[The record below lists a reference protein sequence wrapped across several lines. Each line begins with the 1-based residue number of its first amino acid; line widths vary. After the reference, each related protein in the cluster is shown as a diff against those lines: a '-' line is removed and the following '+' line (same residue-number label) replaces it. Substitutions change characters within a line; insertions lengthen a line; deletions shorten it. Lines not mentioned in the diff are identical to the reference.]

1 MIPKMTP
8 FRKLQKSVTSLAA
21 AMLITTSVQAADCTY
36 ELFSISG
43 AKGMSIAE
51 YVDQL
56 SSECELT
63 LIISDKEAERK
74 MAKTL
79 QRTNLK
85 NLTLNEV
92 FDILL
97 VDNNL
102 NYTLENNILKIS
114 FIETKTY
121 NIDYI
126 ISARKSIGSTDILLS
141 SAQNTNQGTNGTAG
155 TAGTTTTNNGVGTDL
170 GGGSQQLTQN
180 NTSGIKI
187 ESLDEVKFWEEL
199 DLELQRVLNRPTDFY
214 QAEAPIVNK
223 NAGLVTV
230 TATVR
235 QQQRLEKYLKKLQ
248 EKIQYQVLIDVRMMA
263 VVLSDTSSTGIDWSQ
278 IYALQNLALSIDK
291 IDFKNVAGF
300 ENGVAGGSTIT
311 AASDAVGATASGLPM
326 PGYSGPA
333 SMIKLS
339 GGGSINELVKFLK
352 SQGDIEAISNPKVL
366 TLNNQPALITVGTE
380 YFYKIQNSTI
390 LAGSSAG
397 TSQTTQNQVVNSI
410 FAGVLLDITPEI
422 ADDNTITLKINPSV
436 SQTRIKLTSD
446 EKSQQERTMPPD
458 LDRRQLAS
466 VVTVKDGNSIVIGGL
481 IDKTENFQTNKVPL
495 LGDIPGLGY
504 LFKYEEKKIDTTELV
519 IVIEPHIIKKED
531 NTLSLADLGYTK
543 FNDKEVGLTQAAS
556 PSKEA
561 NAEQ

>member
-1 MIPKMTP
+1 MMNNMTP
-8 FRKLQKSVTSLAA
+8 LKRFQKSVTSVAA
-21 AMLITTSVQAADCTY
+21 AMLLATSLQAADCTY
-36 ELFSISG
+36 ELFSISA
-43 AKGMSIAE
+43 AKGMTISE
-51 YVDQL
+51 YIDQL
-56 SSECELT
+56 TNECDLT
-63 LIISDKEAERK
+63 LIVSDTEAEKK
-74 MAKTL
+74 MGKSL

-92 FDILL
+92 LDILL

-121 NIDYI
+121 SIDYI

-141 SAQNTNQGTNGTAG
+141 SSQATGSNSSGGGQSGQGTS
-155 TAGTTTTNNGVGTDL
+155 L
-170 GGGSQQLTQN
+170 GQGSTQITKN

-235 QQQRLEKYLKKLQ
+235 QQQRLEKYLKELQ
-248 EKIQYQVLIDVRMMA
+248 KKIQYQVLIDVRMMS
-263 VVLSDTSSTGIDWSQ
+263 VTLSNAKTNGVDWSQ
-278 IYALQNLALSIDK
+278 IYALQNLSIH
-291 IDFKNVAGF
+291 IDRLDAQNVSTFDTDG
-300 ENGVAGGSTIT
+300 NILTGGT
-311 AASDAVGATASGLPM
+311 A
-326 PGYSGPA
+326 GYSGPV
-333 SMIKLS
+333 SLIKMT
-339 GGGSINELVKFLK
+339 GGNTINELVKFL
-352 SQGDIEAISNPKVL
+352 STQGDVHAISNPKVL

-397 TSQTTQNQVVNSI
+397 TSTTTQNEEVNSI

-422 ADDNTITLKINPSV
+422 SNDNTITLKINPSV
-436 SQTRIKLTSD
+436 SATRIKLSSD
-446 EKSQQERTMPPD
+446 ETSQQKRSMPPD

-481 IDKTENFQTNKVPL
+481 IDKNENYSTSKVPL

-504 LFKYEEKKIDTTELV
+504 LFKYEEKTIDTTELV
-519 IVIEPHIIKKED
+519 IVIEPHIIKKEK
-531 NTLSLADLGYTK
+531 NTLSLADLGYTEYK
-543 FNDKEVGLTQAAS
+543 DSDVGLDTNQTTD
-556 PSKEA
+556 EA
-561 NAEQ
+561 NAE

>member
-1 MIPKMTP
+1 MKNMTP
-8 FRKLQKSVTSLAA
+8 FQKIQKSITSVAA
-21 AMLITTSVQAADCTY
+21 AVLLASSVQAADCTY

-43 AKGMSIAE
+43 AKGMTISKYIE
-51 YVDQL
+51 QL
-56 SSECELT
+56 SDECDLT
-63 LIISDKEAERK
+63 LIISDNEAEKK
-74 MAKTL
+74 MSKRL

-92 FDILL
+92 LDILL

-114 FIETKTY
+114 FIETMTY

-141 SAQNTNQGTNGTAG
+141 SSQAPNNKGGGGSSGSGGGSGGQGAN
-155 TAGTTTTNNGVGTDL
+155 L
-170 GGGSQQLTQN
+170 GGGSTQITKN

-235 QQQRLEKYLKKLQ
+235 QQHRLEKYLKELQ
-248 EKIQYQVLIDVRMMA
+248 KKIQYQVLIDVRMMA
-263 VVLSDTSSTGIDWSQ
+263 VTLSDTKSTGIDWSQ
-278 IYALQNLALSIDK
+278 IYALQNLSVSIDK
-291 IDFKNVAGF
+291 LQAENVSTFDTTGQILTGGAAGF
-300 ENGVAGGSTIT
+300 T
-311 AASDAVGATASGLPM
+311 
-326 PGYSGPA
+326 GPA
-333 SMIKLS
+333 SLIKLY
-339 GGGSINELVKFLK
+339 GGNTINELIKFLET
-352 SQGDIEAISNPKVL
+352 QGDIQAISNPKVL

-390 LAGSSAG
+390 LAGTSSG
-397 TSQTTQNQVVNSI
+397 TSTTTQNDVVNSI

-422 ADDNTITLKINPSV
+422 SNDNTITLKINPSV
-436 SQTRIKLTSD
+436 SQTRIRLSSD
-446 EKSQQERTMPPD
+446 ETEQQKRSMPPD

-481 IDKTENFQTNKVPL
+481 IDKSETMHTNKVPL

-504 LFKYEEKKIDTTELV
+504 LFKYEEKGIDTTELV
-519 IVIEPHIIKKED
+519 IVIEPHIIKKEK
-531 NTLSLADLGYTK
+531 NTVSLSDLGYTK
-543 FNDKEVGLTQAAS
+543 FSDKDVGLDTNKTS
-556 PSKEA
+556 VEA
-561 NAEQ
+561 DAE

>member
-1 MIPKMTP
+1 MMKQTAPLKY
-8 FRKLQKSVTSLAA
+8 LHKSIVSVAATLMLATA
-21 AMLITTSVQAADCTY
+21 LPAADCTY
-36 ELFSISG
+36 ELFNISG
-43 AKGMSIAE
+43 AKGMTIAD

-63 LIISDKEAERK
+63 LIISDKEAEKK
-74 MAKTL
+74 MNKRL

-85 NLTLNEV
+85 NLTLSEV

-97 VDNNL
+97 VENNL

-141 SAQNTNQGTNGTAG
+141 SAQNSGQGGQYGAG
-155 TAGTTTTNNGVGTDL
+155 GQSVPGGGAGGVGQDL
-170 GGGSQQLTQN
+170 GDGSKQLTQN

-235 QQQRLEKYLKKLQ
+235 QQKRLEKYLKELQ
-248 EKIQYQVLIDVRMMA
+248 KKIQYQVLIDVRMMA
-263 VVLSDTSSTGIDWSQ
+263 VVLNKSTSTGIDWSQ
-278 IYALQNLALSIDK
+278 IYALQNLKVSIDS

-300 ENGVAGGSTIT
+300 ENGVLGGSSIT
-311 AASDAVGATASGLPM
+311 DAANAVGATATNAPM

-333 SMIKLS
+333 SLIKLS
-339 GGGSINELVKFLK
+339 GGGTINELVKFLK
-352 SQGDIEAISNPKVL
+352 SQGDIHAISNPKVL

-397 TSQTTQNQVVNSI
+397 TSQTTQNQIVNSI

-422 ADDNTITLKINPSV
+422 SNDDTITLKINPSV
-436 SQTRIKLTSD
+436 SATRIKLSSSETA
-446 EKSQQERTMPPD
+446 QQQRQMPPD

-466 VVTVKDGNSIVIGGL
+466 VVTVKDGNTIVIGGL
-481 IDKTENFQTNKVPL
+481 IDKKENFKTNKVPL

-504 LFKYEEKKIDTTELV
+504 LFKYEEKVMDTTELV
-519 IVIEPHIIKKED
+519 IVITPHIIKKEK
-531 NTLSLADLGYTK
+531 NSLSLADLGYK
-543 FNDKEVGLTQAAS
+543 NFKDEEVGLKAV
-556 PSKEA
+556 SKVEESHA
-561 NAEQ
+561 KQ

>member
-1 MIPKMTP
+1 MKNMTP
-8 FRKLQKSVTSLAA
+8 FQSIHKSITSVAA
-21 AMLITTSVQAADCTY
+21 ALLLASSVQAADCTY

-43 AKGMSIAE
+43 AKGMTISK

-56 SSECELT
+56 SNECELT
-63 LIISDKEAERK
+63 LIISDNEAEKK
-74 MAKTL
+74 MSKRL

-92 FDILL
+92 LDILL

-141 SAQNTNQGTNGTAG
+141 SSQATGSSSSQSGGGGGGQGA
-155 TAGTTTTNNGVGTDL
+155 DL
-170 GGGSQQLTQN
+170 GGGSMQITQN

-235 QQQRLEKYLKKLQ
+235 QQQRLEKYLNQLQ
-248 EKIQYQVLIDVRMMA
+248 KKIQYQVLIDVRMMA
-263 VVLSDTSSTGIDWSQ
+263 VTLNNSSSTGIDWSQ
-278 IYALQNLALSIDK
+278 IYALQNLSFHIDK
-291 IDFKNVAGF
+291 LDALNVSTFDTTG
-300 ENGVAGGSTIT
+300 NILTGGT
-311 AASDAVGATASGLPM
+311 A
-326 PGYSGPA
+326 GYSGPA
-333 SMIKLS
+333 SLLKLT
-339 GGGSINELVKFLK
+339 GGNTINELVKFLK
-352 SQGDIEAISNPKVL
+352 TQGDVDAISNPKVL

-380 YFYKIQNSTI
+380 YFYKIQQSQI

-397 TSQTTQNQVVNSI
+397 TSQTTQNEEVNSI

-422 ADDNTITLKINPSV
+422 ANDNTITLKINPSV
-436 SQTRIKLTSD
+436 SQTRIKLSSD
-446 EKSQQERTMPPD
+446 ELEQQKRSMPPD

-466 VVTVKDGNSIVIGGL
+466 VVTVKDGNSIIIGGL
-481 IDKTENFQTNKVPL
+481 IDKSESMHTNRVPL

-504 LFKYEEKKIDTTELV
+504 LFKYEEKAVDTTELV
-519 IVIEPHIIKKED
+519 IVIEPHIIKKEN
-531 NTLSLADLGYTK
+531 NTLSLSDLGYTK
-543 FNDKEVGLTQAAS
+543 FTDSEVGLTAKETAA
-556 PSKEA
+556 EA
-561 NAEQ
+561 NAE

>member
-1 MIPKMTP
+1 MTHKMNPFNT
-8 FRKLQKSVTSLAA
+8 FRKSILTIATAFLFTSSVN
-21 AMLITTSVQAADCTY
+21 AADCTY

-43 AKGMSIAE
+43 AKGMTISE
-51 YVDQL
+51 YIDQL

-63 LIISDKEAERK
+63 LVISDQEAEKK
-74 MAKTL
+74 MTKRL

-97 VDNNL
+97 VENNL

-141 SAQNTNQGTNGTAG
+141 SAQNSGQGNNGTG
-155 TAGTTTTNNGVGTDL
+155 QGGGNTVNSGQGQDL
-170 GGGSQQLTQN
+170 GNGSTQITQN

-235 QQQRLEKYLKKLQ
+235 QQHRLAKYLKELQ
-248 EKIQYQVLIDVRMMA
+248 KKIQYQVLIDVRMMA
-263 VVLSDTSSTGIDWSQ
+263 VVLSKSSSTGVDWSQ
-278 IYALQNLALSIDK
+278 IYALQNLALSVDQIN
-291 IDFKNVAGF
+291 FQNVSGF
-300 ENGVAGGSTIT
+300 QDTLIT
-311 AASDAVGATASGLPM
+311 DAASVGGGATATGVPV
-326 PGYSGPA
+326 PGYTGA
-333 SMIKLS
+333 TSMLRIS
-339 GGGSINELVKFLK
+339 GGGSINELIKFLK
-352 SQGDIEAISNPKVL
+352 TQGDIEAISNPKVL

-380 YFYKIQNSTI
+380 YFYKIQQSNI
-390 LAGSSAG
+390 LAGSSSG
-397 TSQTTQNQVVNSI
+397 TSQTTQNDVVNSI

-422 ADDNTITLKINPSV
+422 SNDDTITLKINPSV
-436 SQTRIKLTSD
+436 SQTRIKLSSD
-446 EKSQQERTMPPD
+446 EAAQQQRIMPPD

-481 IDKTENFQTNKVPL
+481 IDKSENFTTNKVPL
-495 LGDIPGLGY
+495 LGDIPALGE
-504 LFKYEEKKIDTTELV
+504 LFKYEEKSIDTTELV
-519 IVIEPHIIKKED
+519 IVIKPHIIKKEN
-531 NTLSLADLGYTK
+531 NTLSLADLGYTELT
-543 FNDKEVGLTQAAS
+543 NQQVGLDGNTTS
-556 PSKEA
+556 EEA
-561 NAEQ
+561 DAKQ

>member
-1 MIPKMTP
+1 MTP
-8 FRKLQKSVTSLAA
+8 YKKLQRSITSVAA
-21 AMLITTSVQAADCTY
+21 AVLLASSVHAADCTY

-43 AKGMSIAE
+43 AKGMTVSQYI
-51 YVDQL
+51 DQL
-56 SSECELT
+56 SNECELT
-63 LIISDKEAERK
+63 LIISDDEAEKK
-74 MAKTL
+74 MNKPL

-85 NLTLNEV
+85 NMTLNEIL
-92 FDILL
+92 DILL

-102 NYTLENNILKIS
+102 NYSLENNILKVS

-141 SAQNTNQGTNGTAG
+141 SAQ
-155 TAGTTTTNNGVGTDL
+155 TTGQNNNNGSNRNSGARS
-170 GGGSQQLTQN
+170 GGGQGANLGYGSTQITQN

-235 QQQRLEKYLKKLQ
+235 QQHRLEKYLKELQ
-248 EKIQYQVLIDVRMMA
+248 KKIQYQVLIDVRMMA
-263 VVLSDTSSTGIDWSQ
+263 VTLNDAKSTGIDWSQ
-278 IYALQNLALSIDK
+278 IYALQNLALGVDAM
-291 IDFKNVAGF
+291 DVRNVSEFTSDGT
-300 ENGVAGGSTIT
+300 GSTIT
-311 AASDAVGATASGLPM
+311 LAGAGGFT
-326 PGYSGPA
+326 GPA
-333 SMIKLS
+333 QLLRLT
-339 GGGSINELVKFLK
+339 GSSTVNELIKFLK
-352 SQGDIEAISNPKVL
+352 TQGDIDAISNPKVL

-390 LAGSSAG
+390 LAGSTSG
-397 TSQTTQNQVVNSI
+397 TSQTTQNETVNSI

-422 ADDNTITLKINPSV
+422 ANDDTITLKINPSI
-436 SQTRIKLTSD
+436 SQTRIKLSSV
-446 EKSQQERTMPPD
+446 EKDQQARTMPPD

-481 IDKTENFQTNKVPL
+481 IDKSESMASNKVPL

-504 LFKYEEKKIDTTELV
+504 LFKYEEKVVDTTELV
-519 IVIEPHIIKKED
+519 IVIQPHIIKKEN
-531 NTLSLADLGYTK
+531 NTLSLSDLGY
-543 FNDKEVGLTQAAS
+543 KELTDNKVGLKVVDSTQGTDTGKAEESTTAAA
-556 PSKEA
+556 EA
-561 NAEQ
+561 DGE

>member
-1 MIPKMTP
+1 MMKNMTP
-8 FRKLQKSVTSLAA
+8 IKTFQKSLTSIAA
-21 AMLITTSVQAADCTY
+21 AVLLAGSLHAADCTY

-43 AKGMSIAE
+43 KKGMTITD

-56 SSECELT
+56 SNECELT
-63 LIISDKEAERK
+63 LIISDNEAEKK
-74 MAKTL
+74 MKKTL

-92 FDILL
+92 LDILL

-126 ISARKSIGSTDILLS
+126 ISARKSIGSTDVLLS
-141 SAQNTNQGTNGTAG
+141 SSQTTGGSSGGGSSGGGQGAS
-155 TAGTTTTNNGVGTDL
+155 L
-170 GGGSQQLTQN
+170 GGGSTQITPN

-235 QQQRLEKYLKKLQ
+235 QQHRLEKYLKELQ
-248 EKIQYQVLIDVRMMA
+248 KKIQYQVLIDVRMMA
-263 VVLSDTSSTGIDWSQ
+263 VTLKNESATGIDWSQ
-278 IYALQNLALSIDK
+278 IYALQNLAVSIDHL
-291 IDFKNVAGF
+291 DAQNVSTFDADTGQILTGGAG
-300 ENGVAGGSTIT
+300 
-311 AASDAVGATASGLPM
+311 
-326 PGYSGPA
+326 GYSGPA
-333 SMIKLS
+333 SLLKIT
-339 GGGSINELVKFLK
+339 GGNVINELVKFLQT
-352 SQGDIEAISNPKVL
+352 QGDVNAISNPKVL

-380 YFYKIQNSTI
+380 YFYKIQNSII
-390 LAGSSAG
+390 LPGAATGA
-397 TSQTTQNQVVNSI
+397 TQTTTNDVVNSI

-422 ADDNTITLKINPSV
+422 ANDNTITLKINPSV
-436 SQTRIKLTSD
+436 SQTRIQLSSS
-446 EKSQQERTMPPD
+446 EVEQQKRTMPPD

-481 IDKTENFQTNKVPL
+481 IDKADSINSNKVPL

-504 LFKYEEKKIDTTELV
+504 LFKYEEKQTQTTELV
-519 IVIEPHIIKKED
+519 IVIRPHIIKKEN
-531 NTLSLADLGYTK
+531 NTLTLADLGYTK
-543 FNDKEVGLTQAAS
+543 FDDKEAGLDTNKTS
-556 PSKEA
+556 EEA

>member
-1 MIPKMTP
+1 MKNMTP
-8 FRKLQKSVTSLAA
+8 FQSIHKSITSVAA
-21 AMLITTSVQAADCTY
+21 ALLLASSVQAADCTY

-43 AKGMSIAE
+43 AKGMTISK

-56 SSECELT
+56 SNECELT
-63 LIISDKEAERK
+63 LIISDNEAEKK
-74 MAKTL
+74 MSKRL

-92 FDILL
+92 LDILL

-141 SAQNTNQGTNGTAG
+141 SSQATGSSSSQSGGGGGGQGA
-155 TAGTTTTNNGVGTDL
+155 DL
-170 GGGSQQLTQN
+170 GGGSMQITQN

-235 QQQRLEKYLKKLQ
+235 QQQRLEKYLNELQ
-248 EKIQYQVLIDVRMMA
+248 KKIQYQVLIDVRMMA
-263 VVLSDTSSTGIDWSQ
+263 VTLSDSSSTGIDWSQ
-278 IYALQNLALSIDK
+278 IYALQNLSFHIDK
-291 IDFKNVAGF
+291 LDALNVSTFDTTG
-300 ENGVAGGSTIT
+300 NILTGGT
-311 AASDAVGATASGLPM
+311 A
-326 PGYSGPA
+326 GYSGPA
-333 SMIKLS
+333 SLLKLT
-339 GGGSINELVKFLK
+339 GGNTITELVKFLK
-352 SQGDIEAISNPKVL
+352 TQGDVDAISNPKVL

-380 YFYKIQNSTI
+380 YFYKIQQSQI

-397 TSQTTQNQVVNSI
+397 TSQTTQNEEVNSI

-422 ADDNTITLKINPSV
+422 ANDNTITLKINPSV
-436 SQTRIKLTSD
+436 SQTRIKLSSD
-446 EKSQQERTMPPD
+446 EIEQQKRSMPPD

-466 VVTVKDGNSIVIGGL
+466 VVTVKDGNSIIIGGL
-481 IDKTENFQTNKVPL
+481 IDKSESMHTNRVPL

-504 LFKYEEKKIDTTELV
+504 LFKYEEKAVDTTELV
-519 IVIEPHIIKKED
+519 IVIEPHIIKKEN
-531 NTLSLADLGYTK
+531 NTLSLSDLGYTK
-543 FNDKEVGLTQAAS
+543 FTDSEAGLTSKETAA
-556 PSKEA
+556 EA
-561 NAEQ
+561 NAE

>member
-1 MIPKMTP
+1 MKKMTP
-8 FRKLQKSVTSLAA
+8 YKKLQRSITSVAA
-21 AMLITTSVQAADCTY
+21 AVLLASSVHAADCTY

-43 AKGMSIAE
+43 AKGMTVSQYI
-51 YVDQL
+51 DQL
-56 SSECELT
+56 SNECELT
-63 LIISDKEAERK
+63 LIISDDEAEKK
-74 MAKTL
+74 MNKPL

-85 NLTLNEV
+85 NMTLNEIL
-92 FDILL
+92 DILL

-102 NYTLENNILKIS
+102 NYSLENNILKVS

-141 SAQNTNQGTNGTAG
+141 SAQ
-155 TAGTTTTNNGVGTDL
+155 TTGQNNNNGSNRNSGARS
-170 GGGSQQLTQN
+170 GGGQGANLGYGSTQITQN

-235 QQQRLEKYLKKLQ
+235 QQHRLEKYLKELQ
-248 EKIQYQVLIDVRMMA
+248 KKIQYQVLIDVRMMA
-263 VVLSDTSSTGIDWSQ
+263 VTLNDAKSTGIDWSQ
-278 IYALQNLALSIDK
+278 IYALQNLALGVDAM
-291 IDFKNVAGF
+291 DVRNVSEFTSDGT
-300 ENGVAGGSTIT
+300 GSTIT
-311 AASDAVGATASGLPM
+311 LAGAGGFT
-326 PGYSGPA
+326 GPA
-333 SMIKLS
+333 QLLRLT
-339 GGGSINELVKFLK
+339 GSSTVNELIKFLK
-352 SQGDIEAISNPKVL
+352 TQGDIDAISNPKVL

-390 LAGSSAG
+390 LAGSTSG
-397 TSQTTQNQVVNSI
+397 TSQTTQNETVNSI

-422 ADDNTITLKINPSV
+422 ANDDTITLKINPSI
-436 SQTRIKLTSD
+436 SQTRIKLSSV
-446 EKSQQERTMPPD
+446 EKDQQARTMPPD

-481 IDKTENFQTNKVPL
+481 IDKSESMASNKVPL

-504 LFKYEEKKIDTTELV
+504 LFKYEEKVVDTTELV
-519 IVIEPHIIKKED
+519 IVIQPHIIKKEN
-531 NTLSLADLGYTK
+531 NTLSLSDLGY
-543 FNDKEVGLTQAAS
+543 KELTDNKVGLKVVDSTQGTDTGKAEESTTAAA
-556 PSKEA
+556 EA
-561 NAEQ
+561 DGE

>member
-1 MIPKMTP
+1 MKNMST
-8 FRKLQKSVTSLAA
+8 FKKLQKSVTSVAA
-21 AMLITTSVQAADCTY
+21 AMLLATSVQAADCTY
-36 ELFSISG
+36 ELFSING
-43 AKGMSIAE
+43 AKGMTIAD

-56 SSECELT
+56 SDECGLT
-63 LIISDKEAERK
+63 LVISDKEAEKK
-74 MAKTL
+74 MAKSL

-85 NLTLNEV
+85 NLTINEV

-97 VDNNL
+97 VENNL

-126 ISARKSIGSTDILLS
+126 ISSRKSIGSTDILLS
-141 SAQNTNQGTNGTAG
+141 STQNSDTQQGSGGNANANGQG
-155 TAGTTTTNNGVGTDL
+155 SDL
-170 GGGSQQLTQN
+170 GGGSTQLTQN

-235 QQQRLEKYLKKLQ
+235 QQQRLEKYLKQLQ
-248 EKIQYQVLIDVRMMA
+248 KKIQYQVLIDVRMMA
-263 VVLSDTSSTGIDWSQ
+263 VVLNDKSSTGIDWSQ
-278 IYALQNLALSIDK
+278 IYALQNLAVSIDK

-300 ENGVAGGSTIT
+300 KDAAIT
-311 AASDAVGATASGLPM
+311 DASNSIGATATSVPM

-333 SMIKLS
+333 SMMKVS
-339 GGGSINELVKFLK
+339 GTAAINELVKFLK
-352 SQGDIEAISNPKVL
+352 TQGDIRSISNPKVL

-380 YFYKIQNSTI
+380 YFYKIQSSTTT
-390 LAGSSAG
+390 SG
-397 TSQTTQNQVVNSI
+397 TSSGTSNIAQNEEVNSI

-422 ADDNTITLKINPSV
+422 ANDNTITLKINPSI
-436 SQTRIKLTSD
+436 SQTKIKLSSD
-446 EKSQQERTMPPD
+446 ETSQQARSMPPD

-481 IDKTENFQTNKVPL
+481 IDKTENYQTNKVPL

-504 LFKYEEKKIDTTELV
+504 LFKYEEKAIDTTELV

-531 NTLSLADLGYTK
+531 NTISLADLGYTK
-543 FNDKEVGLTQAAS
+543 FSDSDIGLKVNSTEKADA
-556 PSKEA
+556 K
-561 NAEQ
+561 

>member
-1 MIPKMTP
+1 MMNNMTP
-8 FRKLQKSVTSLAA
+8 IKRFQKSVTSVAA
-21 AMLITTSVQAADCTY
+21 AVLLTTSLQASDCTY
-36 ELFSISG
+36 ELFSINA
-43 AKGMSIAE
+43 AKGMTISQYI
-51 YVDQL
+51 DQL
-56 SSECELT
+56 SNECDLT
-63 LIISDKEAERK
+63 LIINDNEAEKK
-74 MAKTL
+74 MSKSL

-92 FDILL
+92 LDILL

-121 NIDYI
+121 SIDYI

-141 SAQNTNQGTNGTAG
+141 SSQTTNGT
-155 TAGTTTTNNGVGTDL
+155 TTQGTTSGSSNGQGTDL
-170 GGGSQQLTQN
+170 GSGSTQITQN

-235 QQQRLEKYLKKLQ
+235 QQQRLEKYLKELQ
-248 EKIQYQVLIDVRMMA
+248 KKIQYQVLIDVRMMA
-263 VVLSDTSSTGIDWSQ
+263 VTLSNSKSTGIDWSQ
-278 IYALQNLALSIDK
+278 IYALQNLNVHIDRLDAL
-291 IDFKNVAGF
+291 NVSTFDTTGNILSGGAAGY
-300 ENGVAGGSTIT
+300 T
-311 AASDAVGATASGLPM
+311 
-326 PGYSGPA
+326 GPA
-333 SMIKLS
+333 SLIKIS
-339 GGGSINELVKFLK
+339 GGNTINELVKFLAT
-352 SQGDIEAISNPKVL
+352 QGDVHAISNPKVL

-397 TSQTTQNQVVNSI
+397 TSTTTQNDIVNSI

-422 ADDNTITLKINPSV
+422 ANDNTITLKINPSV
-436 SQTRIKLTSD
+436 SQTRIKLSSD
-446 EKSQQERTMPPD
+446 ELEQQKRTMPPD

-466 VVTVKDGNSIVIGGL
+466 VVTVKDGNSIVLGGL
-481 IDKTENFQTNKVPL
+481 IDKSENFQSNKIPL

-504 LFKYEEKKIDTTELV
+504 LFKYEEKTIDTTELV
-519 IVIEPHIIKKED
+519 IVIEPHIIKKEK
-531 NTLSLADLGYTK
+531 NTLSLADLGYTEYK
-543 FNDKEVGLTQAAS
+543 DSDVGLENNNTT
-556 PSKEA
+556 
-561 NAEQ
+561 AEGADAE

>member
-1 MIPKMTP
+1 MKNIPT
-8 FRKLQKSVTSLAA
+8 FSQLQKSFIAASAALFLTGSLH
-21 AMLITTSVQAADCTY
+21 AADCTY

-43 AKGMSIAE
+43 AKGMTIAD

-56 SSECELT
+56 TSECELT
-63 LIISDKEAERK
+63 LVISDAEAEKK
-74 MAKTL
+74 MGKVL

-92 FDILL
+92 FDLLL
-97 VDNNL
+97 VENNL
-102 NYTLENNILKIS
+102 NYSLENNIIKVS
-114 FIETKTY
+114 FIQTKTY
-121 NIDYI
+121 SIDYI

-141 SAQNTNQGTNGTAG
+141 GSQNAQGGGQQGGAQQGGGQQGGGAG
-155 TAGTTTTNNGVGTDL
+155 QSL
-170 GGGSQQLTQN
+170 GGGSTQYTQN

-235 QQQRLEKYLKKLQ
+235 QQHRLEKYLKELQ
-248 EKIQYQVLIDVRMMA
+248 RKIQYQVLIDVRMMA
-263 VVLSDTSSTGIDWSQ
+263 VILNNESSTGVDWSQ
-278 IYALQNLALSIDK
+278 IYALQNLAFSVDILKSENVSEFSIGDLGGAS
-291 IDFKNVAGF
+291 IVSAGADGF
-300 ENGVAGGSTIT
+300 T
-311 AASDAVGATASGLPM
+311 
-326 PGYSGPA
+326 GPA
-333 SMIKLS
+333 SLMRLA
-339 GGGSINELVKFLK
+339 GGNTIDELVKFLK
-352 SQGDIEAISNPKVL
+352 TQGDVEALSNPKVL

-380 YFYKIQNSTI
+380 FFYKIQQSNI

-397 TSQTTQNQVVNSI
+397 TSQTTQNDIVNSI

-422 ADDNTITLKINPSV
+422 SNDDTITLKINPSV
-436 SQTRIKLTSD
+436 SQTRIKLSSNESD
-446 EKSQQERTMPPD
+446 QQQRVMPPD

-481 IDKTENFQTNKVPL
+481 IDKTESYKTNKVPL

-504 LFKYEEKKIDTTELV
+504 LFKYEEKQLDITELV
-519 IVIEPHIIKKED
+519 IVIEPHIIKKEN
-531 NTLSLADLGYTK
+531 NTLSLKDLGYTK
-543 FNDKEVGLTQAAS
+543 FGDADVGLNVSTS
-556 PSKEA
+556 TEEA
-561 NAEQ
+561 NGN

>member
-1 MIPKMTP
+1 MTP
-8 FRKLQKSVTSLAA
+8 LKNIQKSITSVAA
-21 AMLITTSVQAADCTY
+21 ALLLASSVQAADCTY

-43 AKGMSIAE
+43 DKGMTIAQ
-51 YVDQL
+51 YIDQL

-63 LIISDKEAERK
+63 LVIGDDEAEKK
-74 MAKTL
+74 MSKRL
-79 QRTNLK
+79 HRTNLK
-85 NLTLNEV
+85 NLTLSEV

-97 VDNNL
+97 VENNL

-141 SAQNTNQGTNGTAG
+141 SSQATGQEGGAGGGGGGGQGA
-155 TAGTTTTNNGVGTDL
+155 DL
-170 GGGSQQLTQN
+170 GGGSTQITQN

-235 QQQRLEKYLKKLQ
+235 QQQRLEKYLKELQ
-248 EKIQYQVLIDVRMMA
+248 KKIQYQVLIDVRMMA
-263 VVLSDTSSTGIDWSQ
+263 VTLNNTASTGIDWSQ
-278 IYALQNLALSIDK
+278 IYALQNLAVSVDK
-291 IDFKNVAGF
+291 LDMLNVDTFDTSGQILT
-300 ENGVAGGSTIT
+300 GGTT
-311 AASDAVGATASGLPM
+311 
-326 PGYSGPA
+326 GYSGPA
-333 SMIKLS
+333 SLIKIS
-339 GGGSINELVKFLK
+339 GGNTINELVKFLK
-352 SQGDIEAISNPKVL
+352 TQGDVEAISNPKVL

-380 YFYKIQNSTI
+380 YFYKIQQSQI

-397 TSQTTQNQVVNSI
+397 TSQTTQNEEVNSI

-422 ADDNTITLKINPSV
+422 ANDNTITLKINPSI
-436 SQTRIKLTSD
+436 SQTRIKLSSE
-446 EKSQQERTMPPD
+446 EKSQQERSMPPD

-481 IDKTENFQTNKVPL
+481 IDKSEGMKSNKVPL
-495 LGDIPGLGY
+495 LGDIPALGY
-504 LFKYEEKKIDTTELV
+504 LFKYEEKTIDTTELV
-519 IVIEPHIIKKED
+519 IVIEPHIIKKEN
-531 NTLSLADLGYTK
+531 NTLSLSDLGYTEFTDSK
-543 FNDKEVGLTQAAS
+543 VGLKSTKTAE
-556 PSKEA
+556 EA
-561 NAEQ
+561 DAE

>member
-1 MIPKMTP
+1 MIKSKSKSNREKKMMKRMTP
-8 FRKLQKSVTSLAA
+8 LKHLRKPLIAIASALLLASSLEA
-21 AMLITTSVQAADCTY
+21 TDCTY
-36 ELFSISG
+36 ELFTING
-43 AKGMSIAE
+43 AKGMTIADYIE
-51 YVDQL
+51 QL
-56 SSECELT
+56 SNECELS
-63 LIISDKEAERK
+63 LIISDQEAEKK
-74 MAKTL
+74 MAKSL
-79 QRTNLK
+79 HRTTLK
-85 NLTLNEV
+85 NMTLHEV

-97 VDNNL
+97 VENNL

-141 SAQNTNQGTNGTAG
+141 SSQTS
-155 TAGTTTTNNGVGTDL
+155 GVGGNSGNSGG
-170 GGGSQQLTQN
+170 GGGSQAGVGQELGEGSTQFTPN
-180 NTSGIKI
+180 NSSGIKI

-235 QQQRLEKYLKKLQ
+235 QQQRLEKYLKQLQ
-248 EKIQYQVLIDVRMMA
+248 KKIQYQVLIDVRMMA
-263 VVLSDTSSTGIDWSQ
+263 VVLNDSASTGIDWSQ
-278 IYALQNLALSIDK
+278 IFALQNLALNVDM
-291 IDFKNVAGF
+291 IDFKNVSTFDVDKNLITQAG
-300 ENGVAGGSTIT
+300 T
-311 AASDAVGATASGLPM
+311 A
-326 PGYSGPA
+326 GYSGPA
-333 SMIKLS
+333 SLIKMS
-339 GGGSINELVKFLK
+339 GGASIDELVKFLK
-352 SQGDIEAISNPKVL
+352 TQGEINAISNPKVL

-422 ADDNTITLKINPSV
+422 ANDNTITLKINPSV
-436 SQTRIKLTSD
+436 SQTRIKLDSS
-446 EKSQQERTMPPD
+446 EVSQQQRSMPPD

-466 VVTVKDGNSIVIGGL
+466 VVTVKDGNRIVIGGL
-481 IDKTENFQTNKVPL
+481 IDTREEFKTNKVPL
-495 LGDIPGLGY
+495 LGDIPGIGY
-504 LFKYEEKKIDTTELV
+504 AFKREEKVTETTELV
-519 IVIEPHIIKKED
+519 IVIEPHIIKKEK
-531 NTLSLADLGYTK
+531 NTLSLSDLGYT
-543 FNDKEVGLTQAAS
+543 NWTDKEAGIKVETPSAVG
-556 PSKEA
+556 A

>member
-1 MIPKMTP
+1 MTP
-8 FRKLQKSVTSLAA
+8 FHKINKSLTSVAA
-21 AMLITTSVQAADCTY
+21 AVLLASSVQAADCTY

-43 AKGMSIAE
+43 AKGMTISKYI
-51 YVDQL
+51 DQL
-56 SSECELT
+56 SDECELT
-63 LIISDKEAERK
+63 LIISDTEAEKK
-74 MAKTL
+74 MSKQL

-92 FDILL
+92 LDILL

-102 NYTLENNILKIS
+102 NYSLENNILKIS
-114 FIETKTY
+114 FIETQTY

-141 SAQNTNQGTNGTAG
+141 SSQATDSSSTNTRNRSSSSKSTGQGA
-155 TAGTTTTNNGVGTDL
+155 DL
-170 GGGSQQLTQN
+170 GYGSTQITQN

-235 QQQRLEKYLKKLQ
+235 QQQRLEKYLKELQ
-248 EKIQYQVLIDVRMMA
+248 KKIQYQVLIDVRMMA
-263 VVLSDTSSTGIDWSQ
+263 VTLSDVKSNGIDWSQ
-278 IYALQNLALSIDK
+278 IYALQNLNLTVDKLDAL
-291 IDFKNVAGF
+291 NVSTFDTTGQILT
-300 ENGVAGGSTIT
+300 GGT
-311 AASDAVGATASGLPM
+311 G
-326 PGYSGPA
+326 GYTGPA
-333 SMIKLS
+333 SLLRMY
-339 GGGSINELVKFLK
+339 GGNTINELVKFLET
-352 SQGDIEAISNPKVL
+352 QGDVDAISNPKVL

-380 YFYKIQNSTI
+380 YFYKIQQSNI
-390 LAGSSAG
+390 LAGSSSG
-397 TSQTTQNQVVNSI
+397 TSQTTQNDVVNSI

-422 ADDNTITLKINPSV
+422 ANDNTITLKINPSI
-436 SQTRIKLTSD
+436 SQTRIKLNSD
-446 EKSQQERTMPPD
+446 ETEQQKRTMPPD

-481 IDKTENFQTNKVPL
+481 IDKSESMHTNKVPL

-504 LFKYEEKKIDTTELV
+504 LFKYEEKAVDTTELV
-519 IVIEPHIIKKED
+519 IVIEPHIIKKEN
-531 NTLSLADLGYTK
+531 NTISLSDLGYTK
-543 FNDKEVGLTQAAS
+543 FTDKEVGLDTNTTAE
-556 PSKEA
+556 EA
-561 NAEQ
+561 NAE

>member
-1 MIPKMTP
+1 MTHKMNPLET
-8 FRKLQKSVTSLAA
+8 FRKSILTMATAFLFA
-21 AMLITTSVQAADCTY
+21 TSVNAADCTY

-43 AKGMSIAE
+43 AKGMTISE
-51 YVDQL
+51 YIDQL

-63 LIISDKEAERK
+63 LVISDQEAEKK
-74 MAKTL
+74 MTKRL

-97 VDNNL
+97 VENNL
-102 NYTLENNILKIS
+102 NYTLESNILKIS

-141 SAQNTNQGTNGTAG
+141 SAQNSGQGGGNAQAG
-155 TAGTTTTNNGVGTDL
+155 GGAGKAGQGQDL
-170 GGGSQQLTQN
+170 GNGSTQITQN

-199 DLELQRVLNRPTDFY
+199 DLELQRILNRPTDFY

-235 QQQRLEKYLKKLQ
+235 QQHRLAKYLKQLQ
-248 EKIQYQVLIDVRMMA
+248 KKIQYQVLIDVRMMA
-263 VVLSDTSSTGIDWSQ
+263 VVLSESSSTGVDWSQ
-278 IYALQNLALSIDK
+278 IYALQNLALSVDQIN
-291 IDFKNVAGF
+291 FQNVSGFQDNLITDAATTAG
-300 ENGVAGGSTIT
+300 
-311 AASDAVGATASGLPM
+311 GATATGIPV
-326 PGYSGPA
+326 PGYTGA
-333 SMIKLS
+333 TSMLRIS
-339 GGGSINELVKFLK
+339 GGGSINELIKFLK
-352 SQGDIEAISNPKVL
+352 TQGDVEAISNPKVL

-380 YFYKIQNSTI
+380 FFYKIQQSNI

-397 TSQTTQNQVVNSI
+397 TSQTTQNDVVNSI

-422 ADDNTITLKINPSV
+422 SNDDTITLKINPSV
-436 SQTRIKLTSD
+436 SQTRIKLSSD
-446 EKSQQERTMPPD
+446 EASQQQRIMPPD

-481 IDKTENFQTNKVPL
+481 IDKNENYTTSKVPL
-495 LGDIPGLGY
+495 LGDIPGLGE
-504 LFKYEEKKIDTTELV
+504 LFKYEEKSIDTTELV
-519 IVIEPHIIKKED
+519 IVIKPHIIKKED
-531 NTLSLADLGYTK
+531 NTLSLADLGYTELT
-543 FNDKEVGLTQAAS
+543 NQRVGLDANTTA
-556 PSKEA
+556 KEA
-561 NAEQ
+561 DAHQ

>member
-1 MIPKMTP
+1 MTP
-8 FRKLQKSVTSLAA
+8 FHKINKSLTSVAA
-21 AMLITTSVQAADCTY
+21 AMLLASALHAADCNY

-43 AKGMSIAE
+43 AKGMTIAD
-51 YVDQL
+51 YIDQL
-56 SSECELT
+56 GDECELS
-63 LIISDKEAERK
+63 LVISDEQAEKK
-74 MAKTL
+74 MMKKL

-92 FDILL
+92 LDILL
-97 VDNNL
+97 VENNL
-102 NYTLENNILKIS
+102 NYTLEGNLLKIS

-141 SAQNTNQGTNGTAG
+141 SSQATGQSNQSGNRNSGQGA
-155 TAGTTTTNNGVGTDL
+155 DL
-170 GGGSQQLTQN
+170 GGGSMQITQN

-199 DLELQRVLNRPTDFY
+199 DRELERVLNRPTDFY

-235 QQQRLEKYLKKLQ
+235 QQQRLEKYLTQLQ
-248 EKIQYQVLIDVRMMA
+248 KKIQHQVLIDVRMLA
-263 VVLSDTSSTGIDWSQ
+263 VTLSKGNSTGVDWSQ
-278 IYALQNLALSIDK
+278 IFALQNLALSVNK
-291 IDFKNVAGF
+291 MAFQNVAGF
-300 ENGVAGGSTIT
+300 NGNTIT
-311 AASDAVGATASGLPM
+311 NASDLVGATATGIPS
-326 PGYSGPA
+326 PGFSGPA
-333 SMIKLS
+333 SLLTLS
-339 GGGSINELVKFLK
+339 GTGTINELIKFLRT
-352 SQGDIEAISNPKVL
+352 QGDVEAISNPKVM

-390 LAGSSAG
+390 LPGAASGQ
-397 TSQTTQNQVVNSI
+397 TQTTQNEEVNSI

-422 ADDNTITLKINPSV
+422 SNDNTITLKINPSI
-436 SQTRIKLTSD
+436 SQTRIKLNSD
-446 EKSQQERTMPPD
+446 ETAQQQRSMPPD

-481 IDKTENFQTNKVPL
+481 IDKSESMHTNKVPL

-504 LFKYEEKKIDTTELV
+504 LFKYEEKQIDTTELV
-519 IVIEPHIIKKED
+519 IVIQPHIIKKEH
-531 NTLSLADLGYTK
+531 NTLSLSDLGYSK
-543 FNDKEVGLTQAAS
+543 LEDKQAGLKPANTVE
-556 PSKEA
+556 EA
-561 NAEQ
+561 DGKQ

>member
-1 MIPKMTP
+1 MKQTAPLKY
-8 FRKLQKSVTSLAA
+8 LHKSIVSVAATLMLATA
-21 AMLITTSVQAADCTY
+21 LPAADCTY
-36 ELFSISG
+36 ELFNISG
-43 AKGMSIAE
+43 AKGMTIAD

-63 LIISDKEAERK
+63 LIISDKEAEKK
-74 MAKTL
+74 MNKRL

-85 NLTLNEV
+85 NLTLSEV

-97 VDNNL
+97 VENNL

-141 SAQNTNQGTNGTAG
+141 SAQNSGQGGQYGAG
-155 TAGTTTTNNGVGTDL
+155 GQSVPGGGAGGVGQDL
-170 GGGSQQLTQN
+170 GDGSKQLTQN

-235 QQQRLEKYLKKLQ
+235 QQKRLEKYLKELQ
-248 EKIQYQVLIDVRMMA
+248 KKIQYQVLIDVRMMA
-263 VVLSDTSSTGIDWSQ
+263 VVLNKSTSTGIDWSQ
-278 IYALQNLALSIDK
+278 IYALQNLKVSIDS

-300 ENGVAGGSTIT
+300 ENGVLGGSSIT
-311 AASDAVGATASGLPM
+311 DAANAVGATATNAPM

-333 SMIKLS
+333 SLIKLS
-339 GGGSINELVKFLK
+339 GGGTINELVKFLK
-352 SQGDIEAISNPKVL
+352 SQGDIHAISNPKVL

-397 TSQTTQNQVVNSI
+397 TSQTTQNQIVNSI

-422 ADDNTITLKINPSV
+422 SNDDTITLKINPSV
-436 SQTRIKLTSD
+436 SATRIKLSSSETA
-446 EKSQQERTMPPD
+446 QQQRQMPPD

-466 VVTVKDGNSIVIGGL
+466 VVTVKDGNTIVIGGL
-481 IDKTENFQTNKVPL
+481 IDKKENFKTNKVPL

-504 LFKYEEKKIDTTELV
+504 LFKYEEKVMDTTELV
-519 IVIEPHIIKKED
+519 IVITPHIIKKEK
-531 NTLSLADLGYTK
+531 NSLSLADLGYK
-543 FNDKEVGLTQAAS
+543 NFKDEEVGLKAV
-556 PSKEA
+556 SKVEESHA
-561 NAEQ
+561 KQ

>member
-1 MIPKMTP
+1 MKHMTTAEKL
-8 FRKLQKSVTSLAA
+8 RKSFASVALA
-21 AMLITTSVQAADCTY
+21 AMLTTSLQASDCTY

-43 AKGMSIAE
+43 AKGMTIAD

-56 SSECELT
+56 SNECELT
-63 LIISDKEAERK
+63 LIISDKEAEKK
-74 MAKTL
+74 MNKAL

-97 VDNNL
+97 VENNL

-141 SAQNTNQGTNGTAG
+141 SAQNSGQGGQFGAG
-155 TAGTTTTNNGVGTDL
+155 GGALPNSGAGGVGTDL
-170 GGGSQQLTQN
+170 GNGSMQLTQN

-235 QQQRLEKYLKKLQ
+235 QQKRLEKYLKQLQ
-248 EKIQYQVLIDVRMMA
+248 KKIQYQVLIDVRMMA
-263 VVLSDTSSTGIDWSQ
+263 VVLNKSSSTGIDWSQ
-278 IYALQNLALSIDK
+278 IYALQNLKVSIDS

-300 ENGVAGGSTIT
+300 ENGLLGGSTIT
-311 AASDAVGATASGLPM
+311 DAADSVGATAQNLPM

-333 SMIKLS
+333 SLIKVS
-339 GGGSINELVKFLK
+339 GGGSINELIKFLK
-352 SQGDIEAISNPKVL
+352 TQGDIKSISNPKVL

-397 TSQTTQNQVVNSI
+397 TSQTTQNQIVNSI

-422 ADDNTITLKINPSV
+422 SNDDTITLKINPSV
-436 SQTRIKLTSD
+436 SQTRIKLSSS
-446 EKSQQERTMPPD
+446 ELAQQNRQMPPD

-481 IDKTENFQTNKVPL
+481 IDRKENFQTNKVPL

-504 LFKYEEKKIDTTELV
+504 LFKYEEKVVDTTELV
-519 IVIEPHIIKKED
+519 IVIQPHIIKKEN
-531 NTLSLADLGYTK
+531 NTLSLADLGYSNITDEDAGMDL
-543 FNDKEVGLTQAAS
+543 NGSTVG
-556 PSKEA
+556 A
-561 NAEQ
+561 NAE

>member
-1 MIPKMTP
+1 MKNTST
-8 FRKLQKSVTSLAA
+8 FKKLQKSVTSVAA
-21 AMLITTSVQAADCTY
+21 ALLLSTSVQASDCTY
-36 ELFSISG
+36 ELFSING
-43 AKGMSIAE
+43 AKGMTIAD

-56 SSECELT
+56 SNECELT
-63 LIISDKEAERK
+63 LIISDKEAEKK
-74 MAKTL
+74 MAKSL

-121 NIDYI
+121 SIDYI

-141 SAQNTNQGTNGTAG
+141 GSQNTGQNGAQGGGAAG
-155 TAGTTTTNNGVGTDL
+155 GGQGTDL
-170 GGGSQQLTQN
+170 GGGSTQITQN

-235 QQQRLEKYLKKLQ
+235 QQHRLEKYLKQLQ
-248 EKIQYQVLIDVRMMA
+248 QKIQYQVLIDVRMMA
-263 VVLSDTSSTGIDWSQ
+263 VVLNKESSTGIDWSQ
-278 IYALQNLALSIDK
+278 IYALQNLAIGIDK
-291 IDFKNVAGF
+291 MDFRNVSTF
-300 ENGVAGGSTIT
+300 ENGLLGGASITEAGEAGFT
-311 AASDAVGATASGLPM
+311 
-326 PGYSGPA
+326 GPA
-333 SMIKLS
+333 SLIKIS
-339 GGGSINELVKFLK
+339 GGGQINELVKFLK
-352 SQGDIEAISNPKVL
+352 TQGDVEAISNPKVL

-380 YFYKIQNSTI
+380 FFYKIQNSTV

-397 TSQTTQNQVVNSI
+397 TSQTTQNDVVNSI

-422 ADDNTITLKINPSV
+422 SNDDTITLKINPSV
-436 SQTRIKLTSD
+436 SQTRIKLSSS
-446 EKSQQERTMPPD
+446 EIAQQKRSMPPD

-481 IDKTENFQTNKVPL
+481 IDKTESMKSNKVPL

-504 LFKYEEKKIDTTELV
+504 LFKYEEKQIDTTELV
-519 IVIEPHIIKKED
+519 IVIEPHIIKKEN
-531 NTLSLADLGYTK
+531 NTISLADLGYSTL
-543 FNDKEVGLTQAAS
+543 NDEKVDLKVFGTEKAD
-556 PSKEA
+556 
-561 NAEQ
+561 AE

>member
-1 MIPKMTP
+1 MMNNMTP
-8 FRKLQKSVTSLAA
+8 FKRFQKSATAVAA
-21 AMLITTSVQAADCTY
+21 AMLLATSLQAADCTY
-36 ELFSISG
+36 ELFTISG
-43 AKGMSIAE
+43 KKGMTISE
-51 YVDQL
+51 YIDQL
-56 SSECELT
+56 TNECDLT
-63 LIISDKEAERK
+63 LIVSDNEAEKK
-74 MAKTL
+74 MNKSL

-92 FDILL
+92 LDILL

-102 NYTLENNILKIS
+102 NYTMENNILKIS

-121 NIDYI
+121 SIDYI

-141 SAQNTNQGTNGTAG
+141 SSQATGSSSSSGGQSGQGAS
-155 TAGTTTTNNGVGTDL
+155 L
-170 GGGSQQLTQN
+170 GGGSTQITKN

-235 QQQRLEKYLKKLQ
+235 QQQRLEKYLKELQ
-248 EKIQYQVLIDVRMMA
+248 KKIQYQVLIDVRMMA
-263 VVLSDTSSTGIDWSQ
+263 VTLSDAQSTGIDWAQ
-278 IYALQNLALSIDK
+278 IYALQNLSIH
-291 IDFKNVAGF
+291 IDRLDAQNVSTFDIDG
-300 ENGVAGGSTIT
+300 NILTGGS
-311 AASDAVGATASGLPM
+311 A
-326 PGYSGPA
+326 GYSGPV
-333 SMIKLS
+333 SLLKMT
-339 GGGSINELVKFLK
+339 GGNTISELVKFLAT
-352 SQGDIEAISNPKVL
+352 QGDVHAISNPKVL

-397 TSQTTQNQVVNSI
+397 TSTTTQNEEVNSI

-422 ADDNTITLKINPSV
+422 ANDNTITLKINPSV
-436 SQTRIKLTSD
+436 SATRIKLSSD
-446 EKSQQERTMPPD
+446 ETSQQQRSMPPD

-481 IDKTENFQTNKVPL
+481 IDKNENYTTSKVPL

-504 LFKYEEKKIDTTELV
+504 LFKYEEKSIDTTELV
-519 IVIEPHIIKKED
+519 IVIQPHIIKKEK
-531 NTLSLADLGYTK
+531 NTLSLADLGYSEYK
-543 FNDKEVGLTQAAS
+543 DSDVGLDTNQTTD
-556 PSKEA
+556 EA
-561 NAEQ
+561 DAE

>member
-1 MIPKMTP
+1 MMKQTAPLKY
-8 FRKLQKSVTSLAA
+8 LHKSIVSVAATLMLATA
-21 AMLITTSVQAADCTY
+21 LPAADCTY
-36 ELFSISG
+36 ELFNISG
-43 AKGMSIAE
+43 AKGMTIAD

-63 LIISDKEAERK
+63 LIISDKEAEKK
-74 MAKTL
+74 MNKRL

-97 VDNNL
+97 VENNL

-141 SAQNTNQGTNGTAG
+141 SAQNSGQGGQYGAG
-155 TAGTTTTNNGVGTDL
+155 GQSVPGGGAGGVGQDL
-170 GGGSQQLTQN
+170 GNGSQQLTQN

-235 QQQRLEKYLKKLQ
+235 QQKRLEKYLKELQ
-248 EKIQYQVLIDVRMMA
+248 KKIQYQVLIDVRMMA
-263 VVLSDTSSTGIDWSQ
+263 VVLNNSSSTGIDWSQ
-278 IYALQNLALSIDK
+278 IYALQNLAVSVDSLQLR
-291 IDFKNVAGF
+291 NVQTF
-300 ENGVAGGSTIT
+300 ENSLTGGSTIT
-311 AASDAVGATASGLPM
+311 EAGLD
-326 PGYSGPA
+326 GFSGPA
-333 SMIKLS
+333 SLIKVS
-339 GGGSINELVKFLK
+339 GGATINELVKFLK
-352 SQGDIEAISNPKVL
+352 SQGNIEAISNPKVL

-397 TSQTTQNQVVNSI
+397 TSQTTQNQIVNSI

-422 ADDNTITLKINPSV
+422 SNDDTITLKINPSV
-436 SQTRIKLTSD
+436 SATRIKLSSD
-446 EKSQQERTMPPD
+446 ELAQQQRQMPPD

-466 VVTVKDGNSIVIGGL
+466 VVTVKDGNTIVIGGL
-481 IDKTENFQTNKVPL
+481 IDRKENFKTNKVPL

-504 LFKYEEKKIDTTELV
+504 LFKYEEKVIDTTELV
-519 IVIEPHIIKKED
+519 IVITPHIIRKE
-531 NTLSLADLGYTK
+531 NNSLSLADLGYK
-543 FNDKEVGLTQAAS
+543 NFNDEEVGLKAV
-556 PSKEA
+556 SKVEESHA
-561 NAEQ
+561 KQ

>member
-1 MIPKMTP
+1 MNNMTSLKR
-8 FRKLQKSVTSLAA
+8 FQKSVTSVAA
-21 AMLITTSVQAADCTY
+21 AMLLATSLQAADCTY

-43 AKGMSIAE
+43 AKGMSIAQ
-51 YVDQL
+51 YIDQL
-56 SSECELT
+56 TNECDLT
-63 LIISDKEAERK
+63 LVISDNEAQKK
-74 MAKTL
+74 MAKSL

-92 FDILL
+92 LDILL

-121 NIDYI
+121 SIDYI

-141 SAQNTNQGTNGTAG
+141 SSQTTGGSSTQGGGGSGQGA
-155 TAGTTTTNNGVGTDL
+155 DL
-170 GGGSQQLTQN
+170 GGGSTQITQN

-235 QQQRLEKYLKKLQ
+235 QQHRLEKYLKELQ
-248 EKIQYQVLIDVRMMA
+248 KKIQYQVLIDVRMMS
-263 VVLSDTSSTGIDWSQ
+263 VTLSNARSTGIDWSQ
-278 IYALQNLALSIDK
+278 IYALQNLNVHIDNLNAQ
-291 IDFKNVAGF
+291 NVSTFDTSG
-300 ENGVAGGSTIT
+300 NILTGGAGGYT
-311 AASDAVGATASGLPM
+311 
-326 PGYSGPA
+326 GPA
-333 SMIKLS
+333 SLLRIT
-339 GGGSINELVKFLK
+339 GSNTIQELVKFLAT
-352 SQGDIEAISNPKVL
+352 QGDVHAISNPKVL

-397 TSQTTQNQVVNSI
+397 TSTTTQNEEVNSI

-422 ADDNTITLKINPSV
+422 ANDNTITLKINPSI
-436 SQTRIKLTSD
+436 SQTRIKLSSN
-446 EKSQQERTMPPD
+446 ELEQQKRTMPPD

-481 IDKTENFQTNKVPL
+481 IDKTENYKNNKIPL

-504 LFKYEEKKIDTTELV
+504 LFKYEEKTLDTTELV
-519 IVIEPHIIKKED
+519 IVIQPHIIKKEK
-531 NTLSLADLGYTK
+531 NTLSLADLGYTEYK
-543 FNDKEVGLTQAAS
+543 DSDVGLDNNNTAE
-556 PSKEA
+556 EA
-561 NAEQ
+561 DAE

>member
-1 MIPKMTP
+1 MKNMST
-8 FRKLQKSVTSLAA
+8 FKKLQKSVTSVAA
-21 AMLITTSVQAADCTY
+21 AMLLATSVQAADCTY
-36 ELFSISG
+36 ELFSING
-43 AKGMSIAE
+43 AKGMTIAD

-56 SSECELT
+56 SDECGLT
-63 LIISDKEAERK
+63 LVISDKEAEKK
-74 MAKTL
+74 MAKSL

-85 NLTLNEV
+85 NLTINEV

-97 VDNNL
+97 VENNL

-126 ISARKSIGSTDILLS
+126 ISSRKSIGSTDILLS
-141 SAQNTNQGTNGTAG
+141 STQNSNTQQGSGGNANANANGQG
-155 TAGTTTTNNGVGTDL
+155 SDL
-170 GGGSQQLTQN
+170 GGGSTQLTQN

-235 QQQRLEKYLKKLQ
+235 QQQRLEKYLKQLQ
-248 EKIQYQVLIDVRMMA
+248 KKIQYQVLIDVRMMA
-263 VVLSDTSSTGIDWSQ
+263 VVLNDKSSTGIDWSQ
-278 IYALQNLALSIDK
+278 IYALQNLAVSIDK

-300 ENGVAGGSTIT
+300 KNAAIT
-311 AASDAVGATASGLPM
+311 DASNSIGATATSVPM

-333 SMIKLS
+333 SMMKVS
-339 GGGSINELVKFLK
+339 GTAAINELVKFLK
-352 SQGDIEAISNPKVL
+352 TQGDIRSISNPKVL

-380 YFYKIQNSTI
+380 YFYKIQSSTTT
-390 LAGSSAG
+390 SG
-397 TSQTTQNQVVNSI
+397 TSSGTSNIAQNEEVNSI

-422 ADDNTITLKINPSV
+422 ANDNTITLKINPSI
-436 SQTRIKLTSD
+436 SQTKIKLSSD
-446 EKSQQERTMPPD
+446 ETSQQARSMPPD

-481 IDKTENFQTNKVPL
+481 IDKTENYQTNKVPL

-504 LFKYEEKKIDTTELV
+504 LFKYEEKAIDTTELV

-531 NTLSLADLGYTK
+531 NTISLADLGYTK
-543 FNDKEVGLTQAAS
+543 FSDSDIGLKVNSTEKADA
-556 PSKEA
+556 K
-561 NAEQ
+561 

>member
-1 MIPKMTP
+1 MKKMNP
-8 FRKLQKSVTSLAA
+8 IKNLQKSVMSVTAALVLATSLP
-21 AMLITTSVQAADCTY
+21 AADCTY

-43 AKGMSIAE
+43 AKGMTISD

-56 SSECELT
+56 ANECELT
-63 LIISDKEAERK
+63 LIISDKEAEKK
-74 MAKTL
+74 MSKAL

-97 VDNNL
+97 VENNL
-102 NYTLENNILKIS
+102 NYTLDNNILKIS

-141 SAQNTNQGTNGTAG
+141 SAQNSGQGGDYGAG
-155 TAGTTTTNNGVGTDL
+155 GGQSTGGGASGAGADL
-170 GGGSQQLTQN
+170 GNGSKQLTQN

-235 QQQRLEKYLKKLQ
+235 QQQRLEKYLKQLQ
-248 EKIQYQVLIDVRMMA
+248 KKIQYQVLIDVRMMA
-263 VVLSDTSSTGIDWSQ
+263 VVLNKSSSTGIDWSQ
-278 IYALQNLALSIDK
+278 IYALQNLAVSMDK
-291 IDFKNVAGF
+291 IDFKNVSTF
-300 ENGVAGGSTIT
+300 ENGILGGGTIT
-311 AASDAVGATASGLPM
+311 EAGESGFT
-326 PGYSGPA
+326 GPA
-333 SMIKLS
+333 SLLKIS

-352 SQGDIEAISNPKVL
+352 TQGDIEAISNPKVL

-397 TSQTTQNQVVNSI
+397 TSQTTQNQIVNSI

-422 ADDNTITLKINPSV
+422 SNDDTITLKINPSV
-436 SQTRIKLTSD
+436 SQTRIKLSSS
-446 EKSQQERTMPPD
+446 EIAQQKRSMPPD

-466 VVTVKDGNSIVIGGL
+466 VVTVKDGNKIIIGGL
-481 IDKTENFQTNKVPL
+481 IDKKENFKTNKVPL

-504 LFKYEEKKIDTTELV
+504 LFKYEEKEIDTTELV
-519 IVIEPHIIKKED
+519 IVIEPHIIKKE
-531 NTLSLADLGYTK
+531 NNNLSLAELGYSSLTDEK
-543 FNDKEVGLTQAAS
+543 AGLDINSTS
-556 PSKEA
+556 VEA
-561 NAEQ
+561 NAK

>member
-1 MIPKMTP
+1 MTKKMIPFKK
-8 FRKLQKSVTSLAA
+8 FHKSITSVAA
-21 AMLITTSVQAADCTY
+21 AVLLATSVHAADCTY

-43 AKGMSIAE
+43 AKGMTIAD

-63 LIISDKEAERK
+63 LVISDKEAEKK
-74 MAKTL
+74 MTKTL

-97 VDNNL
+97 VENNL
-102 NYTLENNILKIS
+102 NYTLQDNILKIS

-141 SAQNTNQGTNGTAG
+141 SAQNTQGGDNAAG
-155 TAGTTTTNNGVGTDL
+155 GGGGSAGQGGVGTDL
-170 GGGSQQLTQN
+170 GGGSKQITQN

-263 VVLSDTSSTGIDWSQ
+263 VVLSDNSSTGIDWSQ
-278 IYALQNLALSIDK
+278 IYALQNLAVSIDK

-300 ENGVAGGSTIT
+300 ENGLTGGSTIT
-311 AASDAVGATASGLPM
+311 DAANTVGATASGVPM

-333 SMIKLS
+333 SLIKLS
-339 GGGSINELVKFLK
+339 GGGTIDELVKFLK

-397 TSQTTQNQVVNSI
+397 TSQTTQNQIVNSI

-422 ADDNTITLKINPSV
+422 ANDDTITLKINPSV
-436 SQTRIKLTSD
+436 SQTRIKLSSSETA
-446 EKSQQERTMPPD
+446 QQERSMPPD

-504 LFKYEEKKIDTTELV
+504 LFKYEEKHIDTTELV
-519 IVIEPHIIKKED
+519 IVIEPHIIKKEN

-543 FNDKEVGLTQAAS
+543 FNNKSVGLDTNITTE
-556 PSKEA
+556 EA
-561 NAEQ
+561 NAE

>member
-1 MIPKMTP
+1 MMNNMTP
-8 FRKLQKSVTSLAA
+8 LKRFQKSVTSVAA
-21 AMLITTSVQAADCTY
+21 AMLLATSLQAADCTY
-36 ELFSISG
+36 QLFSISG
-43 AKGMSIAE
+43 KKGMTISE
-51 YVDQL
+51 YIDQL
-56 SSECELT
+56 TNECDLT
-63 LIISDKEAERK
+63 LIVNDNEAEKK
-74 MAKTL
+74 MTKSL

-85 NLTLNEV
+85 NLTLDEV
-92 FDILL
+92 LNILL

-121 NIDYI
+121 SIDYI

-141 SAQNTNQGTNGTAG
+141 SSQTTG
-155 TAGTTTTNNGVGTDL
+155 GTTAEGGGSNTGQGANL
-170 GGGSQQLTQN
+170 GGGSTQITQN

-235 QQQRLEKYLKKLQ
+235 QQQRLEKYLKELQ
-248 EKIQYQVLIDVRMMA
+248 KKIQYQVLIDVRMMA
-263 VVLSDTSSTGIDWSQ
+263 VTLSNSKSTGIDWQQ
-278 IYALQNLALSIDK
+278 IYALQNLNVHIDRL
-291 IDFKNVAGF
+291 DMRNVSTFDTAG
-300 ENGVAGGSTIT
+300 NVLTGGS
-311 AASDAVGATASGLPM
+311 A
-326 PGYSGPA
+326 GYTGPA
-333 SMIKLS
+333 SLLKIS
-339 GGGSINELVKFLK
+339 GGNTINELIKFL
-352 SQGDIEAISNPKVL
+352 STQGDVHAISNPKVL

-397 TSQTTQNQVVNSI
+397 TSTTTQNEEVNSI

-422 ADDNTITLKINPSV
+422 ANDNTITLKINPSI
-436 SQTRIKLTSD
+436 SQTRIKLNSN
-446 EKSQQERTMPPD
+446 ELEQQKRTMPPD

-481 IDKTENFQTNKVPL
+481 IDKSENYKNNKIPL

-504 LFKYEEKKIDTTELV
+504 LFKYEEKTLDTTELV
-519 IVIEPHIIKKED
+519 IVIEPHIIKKEK
-531 NTLSLADLGYTK
+531 NTLSLADLGYTEYK
-543 FNDKEVGLTQAAS
+543 DSEVGLDTNNTADEADAA
-556 PSKEA
+556 E
-561 NAEQ
+561 

>member
-1 MIPKMTP
+1 MKNMTP
-8 FRKLQKSVTSLAA
+8 FQKINKSLTSVAA
-21 AMLITTSVQAADCTY
+21 AMLLASSLQAADCTY

-43 AKGMSIAE
+43 AKGMTISKYI
-51 YVDQL
+51 DQL
-56 SSECELT
+56 SDECELT
-63 LIISDKEAERK
+63 LIISDTEAEKK
-74 MAKTL
+74 MSKQL

-92 FDILL
+92 LDILL

-102 NYTLENNILKIS
+102 NYSLENNILKIS
-114 FIETKTY
+114 FIETQTY

-141 SAQNTNQGTNGTAG
+141 SSQATDSSSTNTRNRTTSSKSTGQGA
-155 TAGTTTTNNGVGTDL
+155 DL
-170 GGGSQQLTQN
+170 GYGSTQITQN

-235 QQQRLEKYLKKLQ
+235 QQQRLEKYLKELQ
-248 EKIQYQVLIDVRMMA
+248 KKIQYQVLIDVRMMA
-263 VVLSDTSSTGIDWSQ
+263 VTLSDVKSNGIDWSQ
-278 IYALQNLALSIDK
+278 IYALQNLNLTVDKLDAL
-291 IDFKNVAGF
+291 NVSTFDTTGQILT
-300 ENGVAGGSTIT
+300 GGT
-311 AASDAVGATASGLPM
+311 G
-326 PGYSGPA
+326 GYSGPA
-333 SMIKLS
+333 SLLRMY
-339 GGGSINELVKFLK
+339 GGNTINELVKFLET
-352 SQGDIEAISNPKVL
+352 QGDVDAISNPKVL

-380 YFYKIQNSTI
+380 YFYKIQQSNI
-390 LAGSSAG
+390 LAGSSSG
-397 TSQTTQNQVVNSI
+397 TSQTTQNDVVNSI

-422 ADDNTITLKINPSV
+422 ANDNTITLKINPSI
-436 SQTRIKLTSD
+436 SQTRIKLNSD
-446 EKSQQERTMPPD
+446 ETEQQKRTMPPD

-481 IDKTENFQTNKVPL
+481 IDKSESMHTNKVPL

-504 LFKYEEKKIDTTELV
+504 LFKYEEKAVDTTELV
-519 IVIEPHIIKKED
+519 IVIEPHIIKKEN
-531 NTLSLADLGYTK
+531 NTISLSDLGYTK
-543 FNDKEVGLTQAAS
+543 FTDKEVGLDTNTTAE
-556 PSKEA
+556 EA
-561 NAEQ
+561 NAE

>member
-1 MIPKMTP
+1 MKNMTT
-8 FRKLQKSVTSLAA
+8 FKKVQRSFTSVAA
-21 AMLITTSVQAADCTY
+21 AMLLATSLHAADCTY

-43 AKGMSIAE
+43 AKGMTIAE
-51 YVDQL
+51 YVEQL

-63 LIISDKEAERK
+63 LVIGDDEAEKK
-74 MAKTL
+74 MAKRL

-97 VDNNL
+97 VENNL
-102 NYTLENNILKIS
+102 NYTLDNNILKIS
-114 FIETKTY
+114 FIQTKTY

-141 SAQNTNQGTNGTAG
+141 SSQATGE
-155 TAGTTTTNNGVGTDL
+155 TTGGGGGGGAGTDL
-170 GGGSQQLTQN
+170 GGGSTQITQN

-235 QQQRLEKYLKKLQ
+235 QQQRLEKYLKQLQ
-248 EKIQYQVLIDVRMMA
+248 QKIQYQVLIDVRMMA
-263 VVLSDTSSTGIDWSQ
+263 VTLSNDSSNGIDWSQ
-278 IYALQNLALSIDK
+278 IYALQNMALSVDAL
-291 IDFKNVAGF
+291 NVRNVSEFTNSGTSA
-300 ENGVAGGSTIT
+300 TIT
-311 AASDAVGATASGLPM
+311 TAGDL
-326 PGYSGPA
+326 GYTGPA
-333 SMIKLS
+333 SLIKLS
-339 GGGSINELVKFLK
+339 GANTISELVKFLK
-352 SQGDIEAISNPKVL
+352 TQGDVEAISNPKVL

-380 YFYKIQNSTI
+380 YFYKIQQSSI
-390 LAGSSAG
+390 LAGSSSG
-397 TSQTTQNQVVNSI
+397 TSQTTQNDVVNSI

-422 ADDNTITLKINPSV
+422 ANDNTITLKINPSV
-436 SQTRIKLTSD
+436 SQTRIRLSSS
-446 EKSQQERTMPPD
+446 EIEQQKRSMPPD

-481 IDKTENFQTNKVPL
+481 IDKSESYNTNKVPL

-504 LFKYEEKKIDTTELV
+504 LFKYEEKKLDTTELV

-531 NTLSLADLGYTK
+531 NTISLSDLGYTK
-543 FNDKEVGLTQAAS
+543 FTDSEVGLKSTV
-556 PSKEA
+556 
-561 NAEQ
+561 AEKADAE

>member
-1 MIPKMTP
+1 MNNMTP
-8 FRKLQKSVTSLAA
+8 IKRFQKSVTSVAA
-21 AMLITTSVQAADCTY
+21 AVLLTTSLQASDCTY
-36 ELFSISG
+36 ELFSISA
-43 AKGMSIAE
+43 AKGITISQ

-56 SSECELT
+56 TNECDLT
-63 LIISDKEAERK
+63 LIINDNEAEKK
-74 MAKTL
+74 MSKSL
-79 QRTNLK
+79 HRTNLK

-92 FDILL
+92 LDILL

-121 NIDYI
+121 SIDYI

-141 SAQNTNQGTNGTAG
+141 SSQTTNGSDTQGTSSGS
-155 TAGTTTTNNGVGTDL
+155 NNGQGTDL
-170 GGGSQQLTQN
+170 GSGSTQITQN

-235 QQQRLEKYLKKLQ
+235 QQQRLEKYLKELQ
-248 EKIQYQVLIDVRMMA
+248 KKIQYQVLIDVRMMA
-263 VVLSDTSSTGIDWSQ
+263 VTLSNSKSTGIDWSQ
-278 IYALQNLALSIDK
+278 IYALQNLNVHIDRLDAL
-291 IDFKNVAGF
+291 NVSTFDTTG
-300 ENGVAGGSTIT
+300 NILSGG
-311 AASDAVGATASGLPM
+311 AA
-326 PGYSGPA
+326 GYSGPA
-333 SMIKLS
+333 SLIRIS
-339 GGGSINELVKFLK
+339 GGNTINELVKFLAT
-352 SQGDIEAISNPKVL
+352 QGDVHAISNPKVL

-397 TSQTTQNQVVNSI
+397 TSTTTQNDVVNSI

-422 ADDNTITLKINPSV
+422 ANDNTITLKINPSV
-436 SQTRIKLTSD
+436 SQTRIKLSSD
-446 EKSQQERTMPPD
+446 ELEQQKRSMPPD

-466 VVTVKDGNSIVIGGL
+466 VVTVKDGNSIVLGGL
-481 IDKTENFQTNKVPL
+481 IDKSENFQSNKIPL

-504 LFKYEEKKIDTTELV
+504 LFKYEEKTIDTTELV
-519 IVIEPHIIKKED
+519 IVIEPHIIKKEK
-531 NTLSLADLGYTK
+531 NTLSLADLGYTEYK
-543 FNDKEVGLTQAAS
+543 DSDVGLDNNNTT
-556 PSKEA
+556 
-561 NAEQ
+561 AEGADAE

>member
-1 MIPKMTP
+1 MNNMTP
-8 FRKLQKSVTSLAA
+8 LKRFQKSVTSVAA
-21 AMLITTSVQAADCTY
+21 AMLLATSLQAADCTY
-36 ELFSISG
+36 ELFSISA
-43 AKGMSIAE
+43 AKGMTISE
-51 YVDQL
+51 YIDQL
-56 SSECELT
+56 TNECDLT
-63 LIISDKEAERK
+63 LIVSDTEAEKK
-74 MAKTL
+74 MGKSL

-92 FDILL
+92 LDILL

-121 NIDYI
+121 SIDYI

-141 SAQNTNQGTNGTAG
+141 SSQATGSNSSGGGQSGQGTS
-155 TAGTTTTNNGVGTDL
+155 L
-170 GGGSQQLTQN
+170 GQGSTQITKN

-235 QQQRLEKYLKKLQ
+235 QQQRLEKYLKELQ
-248 EKIQYQVLIDVRMMA
+248 KKIQYQVLIDVRMMS
-263 VVLSDTSSTGIDWSQ
+263 VTLSNAKTNGVDWSQ
-278 IYALQNLALSIDK
+278 IYALQNLSIH
-291 IDFKNVAGF
+291 IDRLDAQNVSTFDTDG
-300 ENGVAGGSTIT
+300 NILTGGT
-311 AASDAVGATASGLPM
+311 A
-326 PGYSGPA
+326 GYSGPV
-333 SMIKLS
+333 SLIKMT
-339 GGGSINELVKFLK
+339 GGNTINELVKFL
-352 SQGDIEAISNPKVL
+352 STQGDVHAISNPKVL

-397 TSQTTQNQVVNSI
+397 TSTTTQNEEVNSI

-422 ADDNTITLKINPSV
+422 SNDNTITLKINPSV
-436 SQTRIKLTSD
+436 SATRIKLSSD
-446 EKSQQERTMPPD
+446 ETSQQKRSMPPD

-481 IDKTENFQTNKVPL
+481 IDKNENYSTSKVPL

-504 LFKYEEKKIDTTELV
+504 LFKYEEKTIDTTELV
-519 IVIEPHIIKKED
+519 IVIEPHIIKKEK
-531 NTLSLADLGYTK
+531 NTLSLADLGYTEYK
-543 FNDKEVGLTQAAS
+543 DSDVGLDTNQTTD
-556 PSKEA
+556 EA
-561 NAEQ
+561 NAE

>member
-8 FRKLQKSVTSLAA
+8 FRKFQKSVTSLAA
-21 AMLITTSVQAADCTY
+21 AMLIATSVQAADCTY

-74 MAKTL
+74 MSKAL

-141 SAQNTNQGTNGTAG
+141 SAQNSNQAATNGTAG
-155 TAGTTTTNNGVGTDL
+155 GTSTNNGVGTDL
-170 GGGSQQLTQN
+170 GSGSQQLTQN

-263 VVLSDTSSTGIDWSQ
+263 VVLSDTTSTGIDWSQ
-278 IYALQNLALSIDK
+278 IYALQNLALSVDK
-291 IDFKNVAGF
+291 IDFKNVKTF
-300 ENGVAGGSTIT
+300 ENGLTGGSTIT
-311 AASDAVGATASGLPM
+311 EAGVDGF
-326 PGYSGPA
+326 SGPA
-333 SMIKLS
+333 SLIKLS

-397 TSQTTQNQVVNSI
+397 TSQTTQNQIVNSI

-436 SQTRIKLTSD
+436 SQTRIKLASD

-543 FNDKEVGLTQAAS
+543 FNDSEVGLTTLAQHTE
-556 PSKEA
+556 EA
-561 NAEQ
+561 NATK